1 MKGSL
6 ISQLGLIISK
16 EGSTPPPH
24 PTLSLSF
31 SLTPEAY

>member
-16 EGSTPPPH
+16 EGSTPPH